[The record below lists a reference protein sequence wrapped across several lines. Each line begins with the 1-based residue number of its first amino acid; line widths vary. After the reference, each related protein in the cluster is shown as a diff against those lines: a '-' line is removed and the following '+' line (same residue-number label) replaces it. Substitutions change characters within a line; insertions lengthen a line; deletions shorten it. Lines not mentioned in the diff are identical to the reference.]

1 LSDIIEFPSAGD
13 PASPEQCAERVERI
27 AKRIRAGLERTFV
40 CAAVATDGTP
50 TVIGWIHRDDAR
62 QARAIFEY
70 AHERLTGRP
79 FKA

>member
-1 LSDIIEFPSAGD
+1 LSALS
-13 PASPEQCAERVERI
+13 
-27 AKRIRAGLERTFV
+27 
-40 CAAVATDGTP
+40 
-50 TVIGWIHRDDAR
+50 IGWIHRDDAR